1 MGIIQRYFFQDVKK
15 NSIENKNDQRITGE
29 RMLKE
34 DKNVAPYVTKERAQL
49 NKIQTNPRY
58 DMTTFLR

>member
-34 DKNVAPYVTKERAQL
+34 DKNVVPYVTKERAQL

>member
-49 NKIQTNPRY
+49 NKIQTNQRY